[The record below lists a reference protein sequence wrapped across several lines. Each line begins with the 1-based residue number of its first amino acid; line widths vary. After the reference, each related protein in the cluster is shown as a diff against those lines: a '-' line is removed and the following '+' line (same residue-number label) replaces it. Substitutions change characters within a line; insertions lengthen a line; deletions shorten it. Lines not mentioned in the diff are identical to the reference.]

1 MQNTFCENTRVFLK
15 LKYCTCIWP
24 NRNSPY
30 IDLSYPGQ
38 PYSESGTGEVLK
50 GQVQPLLVELEVGLQ
65 GLLDRRP
72 HQLRHVTV
80 SRHSQVFVRQ
90 FTHVSKQK
98 INKK

>member
-1 MQNTFCENTRVFLK
+1 M
-15 LKYCTCIWP
+15 
-24 NRNSPY
+24 
-30 IDLSYPGQ
+30 SYPGQ

-98 INKK
+98 MISVILIVLQFNPHFSKIRTPTYTYMTVLLMH